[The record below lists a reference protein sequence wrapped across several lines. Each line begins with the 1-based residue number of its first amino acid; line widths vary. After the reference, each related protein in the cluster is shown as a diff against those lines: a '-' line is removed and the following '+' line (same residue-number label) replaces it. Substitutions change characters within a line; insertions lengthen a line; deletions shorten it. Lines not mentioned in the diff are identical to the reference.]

1 MTSWQPPEFIIGRF
15 FNSQEKLPGGEH
27 ESTKFVCAILYLHKE
42 GDVPMNNYDYRKAVI
57 LVALLGAVFVLAACS
72 DSDSLA
78 GTYVCTEHWSSE
90 SLVGKLTL
98 VMGDD
103 ETFTMTPPGG
113 GGMYEVNENV
123 VTLSGDLFP
132 SGLDLQVEGSSLR
145 IPSDMGDTVYT
156 KQ

>member
-1 MTSWQPPEFIIGRF
+1 M
-15 FNSQEKLPGGEH
+15 K
-27 ESTKFVCAILYLHKE
+27 
-42 GDVPMNNYDYRKAVI
+42 NYDYRKAVI
-57 LVALLGAVFVLAACS
+57 FVVLLGVVLVLAACS
-72 DSDSLA
+72 GSESLA

-98 VMGDD
+98 ELRDD
-103 ETFTMTPPGG
+103 GTFTMTPPGG
-113 GGMYEVNENV
+113 GGNYEVSENV

-132 SGLDLQVEGSSLR
+132 GGLDLQIEGPALR